1 MKILARTWVPIPPE
15 RRFFFIPCLPIFF
28 SESISLP
35 RNPQSEKSLTPPP
48 ARDSAASPSCARG
61 CHRRRPT
68 PPRNSPTPDPNADQL
83 LHPPPCLILLFPH
96 RLRRPSPPPPSI
108 AASAVAPLDL
118 FFPHSAHPHLSH
130 HPPGWGILHL
140 QAFLYPPRLHWYLCF
155 FFIFFSLV
163 PSSFVRCNEDSVSV
177 SYNVLDFDDL
187 QVVPTQPY
195 PFTVFF
201 VQRVIWSSR
210 S

>member
-1 MKILARTWVPIPPE
+1 MHTGCLDNSREDTWQRFPSKITWDLLQRTVVHLSDENIGAYMSPHPPGASIFFYSLSPD
-15 RRFFFIPCLPIFF
+15 FFFGIHLSP
-28 SESISLP
+28 
-35 RNPQSEKSLTPPP
+35 EKSPIWEIPN
-48 ARDSAASPSCARG
+48 SAASARLRG
-61 CHRRRPT
+61 VAVLRARLPPPPLHRRRPT

-155 FFIFFSLV
+155 FFYFLQFSSL
-163 PSSFVRCNEDSVSV
+163 
-177 SYNVLDFDDL
+177 
-187 QVVPTQPY
+187 
-195 PFTVFF
+195 
-201 VQRVIWSSR
+201 
-210 S
+210 